1 MKIVVATRNQGKLR
15 EFHRILGPLGWE
27 VISQEEV
34 CPGIEVT
41 EDGETF
47 AQNAYK
53 KAYEIFRRTGLPT
66 VADDS
71 GLCVDALGGAPGIY
85 SSRYAGEPHSDAACI
100 QKLLQALGQL
110 PAAERTAHF
119 VAAIC
124 GVFGEDDMVSCQEA
138 CQGQIAFAPQGED
151 GFGYDPIFL
160 VGDKSFAQMT
170 MAQKDAISH
179 RGKAL
184 RTFVQ
189 LLERRNNH
197 CLHPKIGRN

>member
-1 MKIVVATRNQGKLR
+1 MKIVIATRNQGKLQ
-15 EFHRILGPLGWE
+15 EFHRILGPLGWQ
-27 VISQEEV
+27 VTSQDEV
-34 CPGIEVT
+34 CPGVEVK

-66 VADDS
+66 IADDS

-85 SSRYAGEPHSDAACI
+85 SSRYAGEPHSDEDCM
-100 QKLLQALGQL
+100 QKLLHELREV
-110 PAAERTAHF
+110 PASERTASF

-124 GVFGEDDMVSCQEA
+124 CIFAEDDVISCQEI
-138 CQGQIAFAPQGED
+138 CQGQIAFTPQGKK
-151 GFGYDPIFL
+151 GFGYDPVFL
-160 VGDKSFAQMT
+160 VGEKSFAQMDVRE
-170 MAQKDAISH
+170 KDAISH

-184 RTFVQ
+184 RTLAQ

-197 CLHPKIGRN
+197 C